1 MDTIIGE
8 LQLILS
14 ICLLTLFCHDRHSQR
29 TPCILTPSES
39 CCAGP
44 WVSEKDRIDRL
55 RTRTAKVEE
64 TFPGKKC
71 TIIHCHHIEIKFVFE
86 ESS

>member
-8 LQLILS
+8 LQLTLL
-14 ICLLTLFCHDRHSQR
+14 ICLLTLFCHDRYSR
-29 TPCILTPSES
+29 STPCILTPSES

-44 WVSEKDRIDRL
+44 WVSEKDRIDQL
-55 RTRTAKVEE
+55 RTRTPRVEE

-86 ESS
+86 KSS